1 MDKKEP
7 PMGKTGIFKKLIKP
21 EDADKPTAGSGQQ
34 EVISGKL
41 EEAIDKSQDGSRISP
56 IMEIKENSEAATKS
70 SPAAKED
77 LPADSSKLQTV
88 SKNQPAA
95 IDKPPA
101 TRRKRS
107 GIDNKSLKQAIDEA
121 RDQPKITITCFEI
134 AAIMRYVQITT
145 SRFYPST
152 ECKEMLEKEV
162 REKYPEL
169 FAAVEKMTKR

>member
-34 EVISGKL
+34 EVISSKL
-41 EEAIDKSQDGSRISP
+41 EEAVDKPQGGSWILP
-56 IMEIKENSEAATKS
+56 VIEIRENSEVATKS
-70 SPAAKED
+70 SPTAKEN
-77 LPADSSKLQTV
+77 LPADNSKLQTV

-95 IDKPPA
+95 RDKPPT

-107 GIDNKSLKQAIDEA
+107 GIDNKSLKQAIEEA

-152 ECKEMLEKEV
+152 ECKDMLEREV
-162 REKYPEL
+162 KEKYPEL
-169 FAAVEKMTKR
+169 FAAVEKMAKR

>member
-41 EEAIDKSQDGSRISP
+41 EEAVDKSQGGSRISP
-56 IMEIKENSEAATKS
+56 VIEIKENSEAA
-70 SPAAKED
+70 KED
-77 LPADSSKLQTV
+77 LQADNSKLQTV
-88 SKNQPAA
+88 SKNQPSAR
-95 IDKPPA
+95 DKPPA